1 MTMSTSMLDVQNDP
15 VGALAAALS
24 SRLQRA
30 RLPVCPVDKLAAEL
44 KELLDGDG
52 SASRDL
58 RLAMSIYLVEVAN
71 RGSRK
76 ARHKSDSMLT
86 TEEAAKLMGR
96 SRPWVAMLIDSNELP
111 GAEVSRGGH
120 RKVPKS
126 SVLDWLARNK
136 SGGSTDYRKAGR
148 DAGIYDVEDAL
159 VAKALRTPGP

>member
-1 MTMSTSMLDVQNDP
+1 MSAATLDLQNDP
-15 VGALAAALS
+15 VAALAAALS
-24 SRLQRA
+24 SRLRKA
-30 RLPVCPVDKLAAEL
+30 HLPICSADKLAEAI

-52 SASRDL
+52 AASRDL
-58 RLAMSIYLVEVAN
+58 RLAMSIHLVQVAN
-71 RGSRK
+71 K
-76 ARHKSDSMLT
+76 AEPKSKGKSDPMLT

-136 SGGSTDYRKAGR
+136 LEGSADYRKAGR
-148 DAGIYDVEDAL
+148 DTGIYEVEDTL
-159 VAKALRTPGP
+159 VVKALRESRR

>member
-1 MTMSTSMLDVQNDP
+1 MSTSMLDVQNDP
-15 VGALAAALS
+15 VAALAAALS
-24 SRLQRA
+24 SRLQKA
-30 RLPVCPVDKLAAEL
+30 CLPVCPADKLAEEL

-71 RGSRK
+71 KVSRK
-76 ARHKSDSMLT
+76 AKDKPDPMLT

-136 SGGSTDYRKAGR
+136 PGGSADYHKAGR
-148 DAGIYDVEDAL
+148 DAGIYEVEDAL
-159 VAKALRTPGP
+159 VAKALRESGR